1 MEKGVMNLI
10 KGVMFD
16 MGGTLEDLYFDE
28 SNVRR
33 TAHEL
38 YRILQRHGIAVPCDE
53 TELWDR
59 VYPEVLRYKAEAE
72 VTLLELKPEQ
82 IWADYGFCNVPV
94 DREKLIAASE
104 EIAHM
109 WEVTYFDRSLRKN
122 ADRMLAGLKELGLYV
137 AAVSNTAS
145 LFQVFETLETYGV
158 RQYFD
163 DITLSSIVGY
173 RKPHPYIFQIA
184 LCQGRLKPEECAFVG
199 DTLSRDVVGPRK
211 MGYGRVFK
219 INSMLTPVKDCGS
232 YDGFAPDYEII
243 DIYDV
248 YRILRDERERA

>member
-1 MEKGVMNLI
+1 MI
-10 KGVMFD
+10 KAVMFD
-16 MGGTLEDLYFDE
+16 MGGTLEDLY
-28 SNVRR
+28 SNSSNEQR

-38 YRILQRHGIAVPCDE
+38 YRILKSHDIAVPYDE
-53 TELWDR
+53 TTLWAK
-59 VYPEVLRYKAEAE
+59 VYPEILRYKAEAE
-72 VTLLELKPEQ
+72 VTLMELKPEQ
-82 IWADYGFCNVPV
+82 IWPDYGFKDIPV

-109 WEVTYFDRSLRKN
+109 WEVTYFDRKLRN
-122 ADRMLAGLKELGLYV
+122 HAAEMLRGLKELGLYV

-145 LFQVFETLETYGV
+145 VFQVFSTLEDYGV

-173 RKPHPYIFQIA
+173 RKPHPNIFKIA
-184 LCQGRLKPEECAFVG
+184 LCQARLDASECAFVG

-219 INSMLTPVKDCGS
+219 IGSFLTPIKDVGK
-232 YDGFAPDYEII
+232 YDGFAPDYEIE

-248 YRILRDERERA
+248 YSILKKELESK